1 MKLIRGRTLEDIL
14 SQRANPAEDRGRV
27 LAIFGQVCQAIGYA
41 HAHGVIHRDLKPS
54 NVMVGNFAEVQVMDW
69 GLAKTLTGGRPA
81 DPPAAEA
88 LETIGTEIRSL
99 RDLNSATQAGSI
111 LGTPAFMPPEQA
123 GGEPDKVGPAC
134 DVYGLGAILYRLL
147 TGRPAYAA
155 ESTLHTLLQVIGPA
169 MPPTVGSLRPEVPGT
184 LDQLVMKCLSK
195 APGDRPASA
204 TALALAQE
212 VSRLRDQPPAPRT
225 DPAAL
230 AAIGSH
236 QALAPQKKS
245 APSPP
250 VVALVLV
257 STGRQIRLSKPL
269 TTIGRSTDCEV
280 TLKAS
285 DVSKQHCRIEV
296 KPGAVVIEDLDSANS
311 TLVNSEAVKR
321 AALKNGDL
329 LKVADYEFEVR
340 VLKSGG

>member
-1 MKLIRGRTLEDIL
+1 
-14 SQRANPAEDRGRV
+14 
-27 LAIFGQVCQAIGYA
+27 
-41 HAHGVIHRDLKPS
+41 
-54 NVMVGNFAEVQVMDW
+54 
-69 GLAKTLTGGRPA
+69 
-81 DPPAAEA
+81 
-88 LETIGTEIRSL
+88 
-99 RDLNSATQAGSI
+99 
-111 LGTPAFMPPEQA
+111 
-123 GGEPDKVGPAC
+123 
-134 DVYGLGAILYRLL
+134 
-147 TGRPAYAA
+147 
-155 ESTLHTLLQVIGPA
+155 
-169 MPPTVGSLRPEVPGT
+169 
-184 LDQLVMKCLSK
+184 MKCLSK

-204 TALALAQE
+204 KALALALAQE
-212 VSRLRDQPPAPRT
+212 VSRPCDQSPAPRT

-230 AAIGSH
+230 ATSGSH

-257 STGRQIRLSKPL
+257 STGRQIRLSKPV

-311 TLVNSEAVKR
+311 TLVNGEAVKR